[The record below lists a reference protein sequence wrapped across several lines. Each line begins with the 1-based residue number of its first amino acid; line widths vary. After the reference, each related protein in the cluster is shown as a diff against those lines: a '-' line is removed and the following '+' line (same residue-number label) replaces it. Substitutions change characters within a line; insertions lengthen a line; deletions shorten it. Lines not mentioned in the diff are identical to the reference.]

1 MQTLASPGIGSGLDV
16 NSIVK
21 QLMTLE
27 NRPLVALDTKE
38 AKLQTRLS
46 AFGALKG
53 ALSAFQGSV
62 AALADP
68 AKFNGIAA
76 TISDSTLASVSATPA
91 AIAGSHSLE
100 IQTLAQSQK
109 LKSAN
114 FATTNTT
121 VGSGTLTIQFGTYSS
136 GTFTL
141 NADKAAQSIVI
152 SPSNSSLAGIR
163 DAINQADAGV
173 TASIV
178 NDGSG
183 NRLVI
188 ASKDTGVSNALK
200 ITTIDSDGNNSDNTG
215 LSQFVYDAS
224 TGGVSNLAETVA
236 ASNASFII
244 DGISISK
251 ASNKVTDA
259 IEGVTIDL
267 LKANPGSTTTLNLAH
282 DTASTQSA
290 VTSFVKAFNE
300 LNKTIV
306 DLSKYDATTKQ
317 ASILTGD
324 STVRSIQTSLR
335 NEMLNPLTTAGGG
348 LELLTEI
355 GVSFQSDGTL
365 KLDQEKLS
373 KILNDPTKD
382 ISTLFASIG
391 KTSDDQVSFV
401 SATSD
406 TMNGKYSLNI
416 TQIATQGTALGS
428 SAASL
433 TINSGSNDILDF
445 SVNGVSSSITI
456 AAGTYTASSLASE
469 IQSKINGLSK
479 ITSAGIKVAVTESSG
494 ILKITS
500 DQYGSSSTVSITG
513 GNTKASL
520 FGTPIETAGLNV
532 AGSLNGIT
540 ATGTGQT
547 LTGLSDSSGLVLKI
561 TGGSVGAR
569 GEINFAHGFAAKLD
583 NIVDKMLDNRL
594 IESRIDGINSSIKD
608 INSQRET
615 LNRRLVGIE
624 ERIRAQFTALDSMV
638 ASMTQTS
645 NFLQQQ
651 LSKLPTIK

>member
-68 AKFNGIAA
+68 AKFNGITA

-513 GNTKASL
+513 GNAKASL

>member
-53 ALSAFQGSV
+53 ALSSFQGSV

-68 AKFNGIAA
+68 AKFNGITA
-76 TISDSTLASVSATPA
+76 TISDSTLASVSATPSA
-91 AIAGSHSLE
+91 VAGSHSLE

-121 VGSGTLTIQFGTYSS
+121 VGNGTLTIQFGTYSS

-188 ASKDTGVSNALK
+188 ASKDSGVSNALK

-224 TGGVSNLAETVA
+224 TGSVSNLAETVA

-267 LKANPGSTTTLNLAH
+267 LKANPGSTTTLNLAR

-335 NEMLNPLTTAGGG
+335 NEM
-348 LELLTEI
+348 
-355 GVSFQSDGTL
+355 S
-365 KLDQEKLS
+365 
-373 KILNDPTKD
+373 
-382 ISTLFASIG
+382 
-391 KTSDDQVSFV
+391 
-401 SATSD
+401 
-406 TMNGKYSLNI
+406 
-416 TQIATQGTALGS
+416 
-428 SAASL
+428 
-433 TINSGSNDILDF
+433 
-445 SVNGVSSSITI
+445 
-456 AAGTYTASSLASE
+456 
-469 IQSKINGLSK
+469 
-479 ITSAGIKVAVTESSG
+479 
-494 ILKITS
+494 
-500 DQYGSSSTVSITG
+500 
-513 GNTKASL
+513 
-520 FGTPIETAGLNV
+520 
-532 AGSLNGIT
+532 
-540 ATGTGQT
+540 
-547 LTGLSDSSGLVLKI
+547 
-561 TGGSVGAR
+561 
-569 GEINFAHGFAAKLD
+569 
-583 NIVDKMLDNRL
+583 
-594 IESRIDGINSSIKD
+594 
-608 INSQRET
+608 
-615 LNRRLVGIE
+615 
-624 ERIRAQFTALDSMV
+624 
-638 ASMTQTS
+638 
-645 NFLQQQ
+645 
-651 LSKLPTIK
+651 

>member
-68 AKFNGIAA
+68 AKFNGITA

-224 TGGVSNLAETVA
+224 TGGV
-236 ASNASFII
+236 
-244 DGISISK
+244 
-251 ASNKVTDA
+251 
-259 IEGVTIDL
+259 
-267 LKANPGSTTTLNLAH
+267 
-282 DTASTQSA
+282 
-290 VTSFVKAFNE
+290 
-300 LNKTIV
+300 
-306 DLSKYDATTKQ
+306 
-317 ASILTGD
+317 
-324 STVRSIQTSLR
+324 
-335 NEMLNPLTTAGGG
+335 
-348 LELLTEI
+348 
-355 GVSFQSDGTL
+355 
-365 KLDQEKLS
+365 
-373 KILNDPTKD
+373 
-382 ISTLFASIG
+382 
-391 KTSDDQVSFV
+391 
-401 SATSD
+401 
-406 TMNGKYSLNI
+406 
-416 TQIATQGTALGS
+416 
-428 SAASL
+428 
-433 TINSGSNDILDF
+433 
-445 SVNGVSSSITI
+445 
-456 AAGTYTASSLASE
+456 
-469 IQSKINGLSK
+469 
-479 ITSAGIKVAVTESSG
+479 
-494 ILKITS
+494 
-500 DQYGSSSTVSITG
+500 
-513 GNTKASL
+513 
-520 FGTPIETAGLNV
+520 
-532 AGSLNGIT
+532 
-540 ATGTGQT
+540 
-547 LTGLSDSSGLVLKI
+547 
-561 TGGSVGAR
+561 
-569 GEINFAHGFAAKLD
+569 
-583 NIVDKMLDNRL
+583 
-594 IESRIDGINSSIKD
+594 
-608 INSQRET
+608 
-615 LNRRLVGIE
+615 
-624 ERIRAQFTALDSMV
+624 
-638 ASMTQTS
+638 
-645 NFLQQQ
+645 
-651 LSKLPTIK
+651 

>member
-68 AKFNGIAA
+68 AKFNGITA

-282 DTASTQSA
+282 DTANTQSA

-335 NEMLNPLTTAGGG
+335 NEMSNPLTTAGGG

>member
-68 AKFNGIAA
+68 AKFNGITA

-282 DTASTQSA
+282 DTANTQSA

-335 NEMLNPLTTAGGG
+335 NEMSNPLTTAGGG

-513 GNTKASL
+513 GNAKASL